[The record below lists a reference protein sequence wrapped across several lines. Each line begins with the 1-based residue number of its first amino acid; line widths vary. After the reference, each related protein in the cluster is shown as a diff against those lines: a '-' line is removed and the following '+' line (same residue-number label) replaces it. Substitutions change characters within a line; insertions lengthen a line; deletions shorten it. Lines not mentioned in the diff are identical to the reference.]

1 MPPPLNYQVQNP
13 HQNALNDGQRNYSCY
28 NHNTFHQYQNQYHQQ
43 QPMVNQYG
51 YNVQNAPPSV
61 IHHHNYYGSNT
72 PQRTDARGNSDPSP
86 KVYSSN
92 QKM

>member
-1 MPPPLNYQVQNP
+1 MMDSVIT
-13 HQNALNDGQRNYSCY
+13 HAIITI
-28 NHNTFHQYQNQYHQQ
+28 HFINTK
-43 QPMVNQYG
+43 MVNQYG